1 MPRLSRKAPISA
13 WMYRP
18 TPVAA
23 PSPSARVSIATTSLW
38 RPEPTGSGVSID
50 PRLLRE
56 GLQHPPGGEAFEIV
70 GPQGHDA
77 ITNRRDV
84 GLAGGGEHQRA
95 GGRRDVER
103 IAIVPDDAKAE
114 LAEHGHLV
122 RRHVSEL
129 ERKGGLGDAGPRLA
143 DGLLIAGSTQD
154 HDAFRRRLVGHHGK
168 AFRRPARR
176 APLG

>member
-56 GLQHPPGGEAFEIV
+56 GLQHPPGGEAVEVV
-70 GPQGHDA
+70 GPQGDAA
-77 ITNRRDV
+77 ITTRRDV
-84 GLAGGGEHQRA
+84 GLGGGSEHQPD

-103 IAIVPDDAKAE
+103 LAIPP
-114 LAEHGHLV
+114 H
-122 RRHVSEL
+122 
-129 ERKGGLGDAGPRLA
+129 
-143 DGLLIAGSTQD
+143 
-154 HDAFRRRLVGHHGK
+154 
-168 AFRRPARR
+168 
-176 APLG
+176 